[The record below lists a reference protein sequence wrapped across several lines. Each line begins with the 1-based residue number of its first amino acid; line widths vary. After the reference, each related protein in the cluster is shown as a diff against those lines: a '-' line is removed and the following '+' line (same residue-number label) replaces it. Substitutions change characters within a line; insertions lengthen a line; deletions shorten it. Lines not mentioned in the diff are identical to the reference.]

1 MPRASSSITRRT
13 RETCGPPV
21 TCWFEDKNGKRTEF
35 KCEGQENF
43 LELFGKWDGK
53 AKAPKAK
60 VELTK
65 NL

>member
-1 MPRASSSITRRT
+1 M
-13 RETCGPPV
+13 ETCGPPV

-35 KCEGQENF
+35 KCDGQENF